1 MNRAL
6 LFSVLYVTA
15 ATLTTLLFHSWV
27 SSEHHETIAY
37 SDFKRLARAGRIVYA
52 EIGDRSIT
60 GTLDLTDTQVIVTD
74 QHGVS
79 KTVGGPGQRPFTT
92 FRLDDPAL
100 QADLAAGGARYGG
113 VRRSHWID
121 DTLSYLIPL
130 LAFFGI
136 WYYALRLL
144 DGRRR

>member
-1 MNRAL
+1 MNRSL
-6 LFSVLYVTA
+6 LFSILYVSA
-15 ATLTTLLFHSWV
+15 AALTTLLFHSWV

-37 SDFKRLARAGRIVYA
+37 SDFKRLARGGRIVYA
-52 EIGDRSIT
+52 EIGDQAIT
-60 GTLDLTDTQVIVTD
+60 GTLDLTDAQVIVTD
-74 QHGVS
+74 QHDASRTVS
-79 KTVGGPGQRPFTT
+79 GPGQRPFTT
-92 FRLDDPAL
+92 FRLEDPSL
-100 QADLAAGGARYGG
+100 LADLAAGGARYGA

-121 DTLSYLIPL
+121 EALSYLIPL